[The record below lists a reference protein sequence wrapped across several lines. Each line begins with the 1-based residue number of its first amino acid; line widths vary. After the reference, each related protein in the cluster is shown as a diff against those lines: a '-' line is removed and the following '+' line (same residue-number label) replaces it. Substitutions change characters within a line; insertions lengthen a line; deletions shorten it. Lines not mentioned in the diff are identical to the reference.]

1 MKTSI
6 RFPLF
11 TRSAGLALLIGG
23 ALPSAAVF
31 AAPPSDV
38 PSVTVRFADLNLKS
52 PEGVSVLYKRIHSA
66 ASQVCSGG
74 EDRDLEAL
82 SIHRA
87 CAAKAQAQAIAQL
100 HIQALSAYAQMKLGR
115 PAQLIAMNDGK

>member
-11 TRSAGLALLIGG
+11 IRSAGLALIIGG

-38 PSVTVRFADLNLKS
+38 PAATVRFGDLNLNS
-52 PEGVSVLYKRIHSA
+52 PEGVSVLYERIHSA
-66 ASQVCSGG
+66 ASQVCAGG
-74 EDRDLEAL
+74 EDRNLGILAFD
-82 SIHRA
+82 SA
-87 CAAKAQAQAIAQL
+87 CAAKAQARAIAQL
-100 HIQALSAYAQMKLGR
+100 HIQALSAYARTKLGQ
-115 PAQLIAMNDGK
+115 PNQLIAMNDGK

>member
-11 TRSAGLALLIGG
+11 TRSAGLALIIGG

-38 PSVTVRFADLNLKS
+38 PSVTVRFADLNLQS

-66 ASQVCSGG
+66 ASQVCTGG
-74 EDRDLEAL
+74 EDRNLGIL
-82 SIHRA
+82 SFESA
-87 CAAKAQAQAIAQL
+87 CAAKAQARAIAQL
-100 HIQALSAYAQMKLGR
+100 HIQALSAYAQTKLGH
-115 PAQLIAMNDGK
+115 PNQLMAMNDRK